1 MLRRLDLEQ
10 GGSTDDLS
18 RLGQSFEGLPMQ
30 SSATLLDYLTTWDI
44 GVFLGVPL
52 CLLAIVLVQNLLAGR
67 AAPRE

>member
-1 MLRRLDLEQ
+1 
-10 GGSTDDLS
+10 
-18 RLGQSFEGLPMQ
+18 MQ